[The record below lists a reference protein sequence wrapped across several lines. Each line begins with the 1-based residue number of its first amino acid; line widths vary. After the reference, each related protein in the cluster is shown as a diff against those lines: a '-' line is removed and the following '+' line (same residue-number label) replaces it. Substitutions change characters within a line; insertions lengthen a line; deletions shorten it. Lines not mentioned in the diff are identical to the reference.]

1 MPSNGHPGADT
12 LSMIQDNASDDDR
25 PEPSFTGLPTGDFD
39 YSTYRAGK
47 KKRRLRDRKLWVM
60 VVVGLTVYILVEVF
74 ITKGKLTEAI
84 QPRYF

>member
-1 MPSNGHPGADT
+1 MS
-12 LSMIQDNASDDDR
+12 QDNEDTGRTDA
-25 PEPSFTGLPTGDFD
+25 SFTGLPTGDFD

-47 KKRRLRDRKLWVM
+47 KRRRLRDRKLWVV

-84 QPRYF
+84 RPRYF